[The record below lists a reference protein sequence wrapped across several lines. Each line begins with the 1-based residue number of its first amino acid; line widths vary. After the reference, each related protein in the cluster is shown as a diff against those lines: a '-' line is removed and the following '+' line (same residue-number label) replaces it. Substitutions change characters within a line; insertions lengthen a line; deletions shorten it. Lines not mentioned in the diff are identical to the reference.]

1 MKQAK
6 SGAPTQAER
15 FTTTALSGLDTK
27 NALSSSGKMP
37 DKGASGKAVVA
48 MFDSYKDARATKEEL
63 WLESWAEYLGTP
75 AALESM
81 RGRVG
86 HIVGDVNADWRHRI
100 STGKAYELVETM
112 VGYLMGAFFPNSE
125 WFDVIAKYDPE
136 LEEVAKMTRKYVSQ
150 KLQMAQFRTYWEMYT
165 RQLMI
170 TGFSVLALP
179 WERKESIVNR
189 RVEQTGSIVDMLQG
203 TESASVSYPAT
214 SGVET
219 TYDNVAFDVIDAF
232 DVFLDPN
239 ARDVNFANLVRVIR
253 MSKAELM
260 RRIATGEFPELDG
273 QAVAHGGRARTNNE
287 KSKLVNEYMGILYD
301 PKELI
306 DVIDFWGDITV
317 DEHTYHDV
325 HVVSMGDHLALM
337 EPNPYWAGRP
347 FIIGTAIPVPSR
359 SYGLGPLEPV
369 LGMMHHVNS
378 VMNQRADN
386 LELSVDTMWGVV
398 NDGVTN
404 PDDIFSEPGKIVEMA
419 EPGNVFPIQRDTTF
433 TVSYTEQQVIE
444 QAIDRTVGAG
454 VGITTGQGRKGERVT
469 AMEIQAVLD
478 AGGNRLSNIHGH
490 VEDTQ
495 LQTLLSK
502 MIAMCRQFVNY
513 DSVVRLPGDEPGQVM
528 YVEYGPRELMFD
540 YDLQPVGA
548 EYVAN
553 RERELQQAVD
563 YVNLV
568 SQVPQ
573 FAEQINW
580 EAMLKMVT
588 RKFGFKEDPETFLS
602 SAKPAMPPQQGMPGA
617 DPSMM
622 PPGGNTPM
630 TQDPMMAAQASAMAA
645 GGLPMV
651 GAAQAAA
658 SQAGGPEALLAQLM
672 QQGQ

>member
-1 MKQAK
+1 MKKEKPNTALN
-6 SGAPTQAER
+6 PAER
-15 FTTTALSGLDTK
+15 FTATALSGLPTK
-27 NALSSSGKMP
+27 DALESSAGMP
-37 DKGASGKAVVA
+37 DREATGKAIVA
-48 MFDSYKDARATKEEL
+48 MFEDYKVARSAKEEL

-75 AALESM
+75 VALESM
-81 RGRVG
+81 RSRVG
-86 HIVGDVNADWRHRI
+86 NILGDVNANWRHRF

-125 WFDVIAKYDPE
+125 WFDVVAKYDPD
-136 LEEVAKMTRKYVSQ
+136 LEDIAKLTRKYVSQ
-150 KLQMAQFRTYWEMYT
+150 KLQTAQFRTYWEAHT

-179 WERKESIVNR
+179 WERREAIVHR
-189 RVEQTGSIVDMLQG
+189 RVEQTGKVPDLLQG
-203 TESASVSYPAT
+203 TVIESLRYPAQAAL
-214 SGVET
+214 ET

-239 ARDVNFANLVRVIR
+239 ARDINHANLVRVIR
-253 MSKAELM
+253 MPKAELM
-260 RRIATGEFPELDG
+260 RRIATGDYPELQG
-273 QAVAHGGRARTNNE
+273 QEVAHSGRTRTDAE
-287 KSKLVNEYMGILYD
+287 KSKMVNEYMGIRYD
-301 PKELI
+301 PKELV
-306 DVIDFWGDITV
+306 DVLDFWGDVTV
-317 DEHTYHDV
+317 DGYTYHNV
-325 HVVSMGDHLALM
+325 HVVTMGDKLAVM
-337 EPNPYWAGRP
+337 EPNPYWGGRP

-359 SYGLGPLEPV
+359 AYGLGPLEPV

-386 LELSVDTMWGVV
+386 LELAVDTMWGVV

-404 PDDIFSEPGKIVEMA
+404 PDDIFSEPGKIIEMSEA
-419 EPGNVFPIQRDTTF
+419 GNVFPIQRDTTF
-433 TVSYTEQQVIE
+433 TVSYTEQQHIE
-444 QAIDRTVGAG
+444 MAIDRTVGAG

-469 AMEIQAVLD
+469 AREVQAVLD

-495 LQTLLSK
+495 LQLLLLK
-502 MIAMCRQFVNY
+502 MISMCRQFVNY
-513 DSVVRLPGDEPGQVM
+513 DSIVRLPGDRPGQVM

-573 FAEQINW
+573 FSEQINW

-602 SAKPAMPPQQGMPGA
+602 PAQPSIPSQPDMMGDPNAMLPPTP
-617 DPSMM
+617 DP
-622 PPGGNTPM
+622 T
-630 TQDPMMAAQASAMAA
+630 TDPMMAAQASAMAA

-658 SQAGGPEALLAQLM
+658 ANAGSPEALLSQLM
-672 QQGQ
+672 QGQ